1 MKLFQQ
7 LNFFI
12 LYLFLIIVAEV
23 VTSLFTPVF
32 GLFLHSIILL
42 TLLMMSAFW
51 HNEVNTSNLF
61 LCLSIAPLIR
71 IFSLFLPLAYFPSY
85 TWYLIA
91 GIPMLVAAVIIIK
104 IQRLKLNDVGLNIK
118 KPSVQFA
125 IMFTGIPFGVLE
137 YYVLT
142 PAPIASD
149 LSIVGFVLL
158 AIAFI
163 FATGFAEELV
173 FRGILQNNAI
183 KLFGPKVGLIAVS
196 AVFAALHI
204 GWLNLMDVTL
214 VFVIGLIFGIFM
226 YKTGSLAG
234 VSLSHGLT
242 NVFLFIVMPY
252 LVNLINGLSSR

>member
-1 MKLFQQ
+1 
-7 LNFFI
+7 
-12 LYLFLIIVAEV
+12 
-23 VTSLFTPVF
+23 
-32 GLFLHSIILL
+32 
-42 TLLMMSAFW
+42 
-51 HNEVNTSNLF
+51 
-61 LCLSIAPLIR
+61 
-71 IFSLFLPLAYFPSY
+71 
-85 TWYLIA
+85 
-91 GIPMLVAAVIIIK
+91 
-104 IQRLKLNDVGLNIK
+104 
-118 KPSVQFA
+118 
-125 IMFTGIPFGVLE
+125 MFTGIPFGVLE